1 MTGKFSAT
9 VLGQINAGNTTLA
22 TTSNTTVAAA
32 AGIAASTS
40 KVSAS
45 ATSAKASSTAS
56 KPSSG
61 ASAGYIVP
69 GSAVL
74 AFVGVASYLVL

>member
-9 VLGQINAGNTTLA
+9 VLAQINAGNSTLA
-22 TTSNTTVAAA
+22 TTNTTAAAA

-40 KVSAS
+40 KLPVSS
-45 ATSAKASSTAS
+45 TSAKASSAAS